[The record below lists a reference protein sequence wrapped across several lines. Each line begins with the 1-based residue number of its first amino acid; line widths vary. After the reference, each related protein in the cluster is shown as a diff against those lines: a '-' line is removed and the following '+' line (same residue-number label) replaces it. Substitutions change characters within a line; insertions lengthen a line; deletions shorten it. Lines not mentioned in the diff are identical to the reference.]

1 MGGDLQALEAAT
13 ASVIEG
19 ARKTRATAASL
30 RTEARSSSARARL
43 VRGQAA
49 AIRVKVEAGARLPR
63 GVDYEAV
70 VLDLVTSA
78 RLLRHLES
86 SASPPELLRAARD
99 AHRWLL
105 ARYAALGP
113 SLPN

>member
-1 MGGDLQALEAAT
+1 
-13 ASVIEG
+13 
-19 ARKTRATAASL
+19 
-30 RTEARSSSARARL
+30 
-43 VRGQAA
+43 
-49 AIRVKVEAGARLPR
+49 
-63 GVDYEAV
+63 VDYEAV